1 MSFEF
6 DEKGKFFTEVVAKVA
21 VTTLIQ
27 TTSQLIRGSVH
38 IRPDQRLKDELDREE
53 SFLAVTAAS
62 ILDANG
68 NALYTT
74 DFLAVRRDQIIWV
87 MPEDEQ
93 VTEKSK

>member
-68 NALYTT
+68 NAQYTT

-93 VTEKSK
+93 VAGKSK